1 MAETRDQIE
10 ARVDDV
16 RNREV
21 TDVPD
26 TDVRDWDAH
35 EYDVQP
41 TAVSAQRP
49 MTDDPEQLERE
60 IERTRQ
66 EMAGTLDE
74 LQERL
79 DPERLKFE
87 AEWRVDQAVARAKD
101 EVEDATIG
109 RVKEMTYRATEKA
122 DNWRSNAMRTIK
134 DNPVPAAL
142 VGVGLGWLIME
153 TSSRDSGDAGQLR
166 RGRYDQYAYED
177 YGYGEERWES
187 ERFTSDNPARHSRPT
202 YRTEEG
208 YRRARRQAG
217 EGRSDMGQ
225 RVQGAT
231 EEARQRAE
239 HLRDEAS
246 ERVSE
251 TTEEARQRVEHLRD
265 EASQQWDELTHE
277 AEREWDELTD
287 EARERARRMRT
298 RARRQTRHAKR
309 NMQEMMR
316 DNPMA
321 MGAAA
326 LALGALVGWALP
338 TSETESRL
346 MGEYRDEFVDEARR
360 EAQSVAKR
368 AQSAAKDAVEDVKE
382 ETKSA
387 AKEAAGEVS
396 EESKRATQRMSSS

>member
-1 MAETRDQIE
+1 MAEARDQIE

-26 TDVRDWDAH
+26 TGTRDWDTR
-35 EYDVQP
+35 EYNVQP
-41 TAVSAQRP
+41 SAMRSRSYD
-49 MTDDPEQLERE
+49 TDDPAQLERE
-60 IERTRQ
+60 IEQTRR
-66 EMAGTLDE
+66 EMAETIDE

-122 DNWRSNAMRTIK
+122 DNWRSNVMHAIK
-134 DNPVPAAL
+134 ENPVPAAL
-142 VGVGLGWLIME
+142 VGVGLGWLFME
-153 TSSRDSGDAGQLR
+153 SSGRDSDDYRSDRWRR
-166 RGRYDQYAYED
+166 RGYDEYAYDD

-187 ERFTSDNPARHSRPT
+187 ERFTSDYPGRHARPT

-208 YRRARRQAG
+208 YGRARRG
-217 EGRSDMGQ
+217 DEGMSDMGQ

-231 EEARQRAE
+231 EEVRQRAE

-246 ERVSE
+246 ERISE
-251 TTEEARQRVEHLRD
+251 TTDQARQRAEHLRD
-265 EASQQWDELTHE
+265 EATEQ
-277 AEREWDELTD
+277 WDELTD
-287 EARERARRMRT
+287 EARDRARRMRS
-298 RARRQTRHAKR
+298 RARMQTRHAKR
-309 NMQEMMR
+309 NMEQMMR
-316 DNPMA
+316 ENPMA
-321 MGAAA
+321 VGAAA
-326 LALGALVGWALP
+326 LALGVLVGWAMP
-338 TSETESRL
+338 ATETESRL
-346 MGEYRDEFVDEARR
+346 MGEYRDDFVEQARH

-387 AKEAAGEVS
+387 VKEAGSEVS
-396 EESKRATQRMSSS
+396 EESKRATQRMSGS